1 MPAEIDAFSESVRR
15 LLAGHDLVDGWL
27 PGRAVDDH
35 RPDLSAALAGV
46 GWSELPAAGEDA
58 LPFIGAA
65 AVEMGRAVAPFI
77 HVVSVLGGSP
87 SVQGLAMYG
96 GSLGA
101 IAVPGPD
108 GYSVCAAV
116 ESRPVNFADSLGVH
130 LVSLTGTS
138 AAVAA
143 PAQRM
148 AAWETATVG
157 YLAGLADSSVSR
169 AIDHARQRQVF
180 GRTLAQIET
189 VQQRL
194 ADAATVSDS
203 LVLAAHEGASG
214 LAALA
219 HATGAVGGVMTHC
232 HQVFGAIGFTIEFPM
247 QRYSRRAKAIASFA
261 NAWIDQ
267 RLDAAA

>member
-1 MPAEIDAFSESVRR
+1 ESVRR

-77 HVVSVLGGSP
+77 DVVSVLGGSP

-96 GSLGA
+96 A
-101 IAVPGPD
+101 
-108 GYSVCAAV
+108 
-116 ESRPVNFADSLGVH
+116 SLGVH
-130 LVSLTGTS
+130 LVSLAGTS
-138 AAVAA
+138 TAVAG

-169 AIDHARQRQVF
+169 AIDHARHRQVF

-232 HQVFGAIGFTIEFPM
+232 HQVLGAIGFTIEFPM

-267 RLDAAA
+267 RLDAEA